1 MSFDPVVYARK
12 ELGPLLRALCALSE
26 SAATPDQEHF
36 FAAILAGIERARD
49 GVDLAEPFME
59 LSMSAFMGFRFDAPT
74 AMLLDELL
82 AKAQDLTEVLSVD
95 ESVVH

>member
-1 MSFDPVVYARK
+1 MSFDPVAYARE
-12 ELGPLLRALCALSE
+12 ELVPLLRALCVLAE
-26 SAATPDQEHF
+26 SSARPDQERF
-36 FAAILAGIERARD
+36 FAAILAGIECARD

-59 LSMSAFMGFRFDAPT
+59 LSTSAFRGFRFDSAS
-74 AMLLDELL
+74 AMLLDDLL

>member
-1 MSFDPVVYARK
+1 MSFDPVAYARDD
-12 ELGPLLRALCALSE
+12 LVPLLRALCSLAE
-26 SAATPDQEHF
+26 SDAKADQQRF

-59 LSMSAFMGFRFDAPT
+59 LSMSAFMGFRFDGAT

-82 AKAQDLTEVLSVD
+82 VKAQALTEVLSID
-95 ESVVH
+95 ESEVQ